1 MPNLM
6 RTALELNTNSALMV
20 GIIATSLLSVDYTG
34 RWKSALASST
44 EALISHPQA
53 WSLMSPIACMKE

>member
-20 GIIATSLLSVDYTG
+20 GIIATGMLSVGYTG
-34 RWKSALASST
+34 R
-44 EALISHPQA
+44 
-53 WSLMSPIACMKE
+53 